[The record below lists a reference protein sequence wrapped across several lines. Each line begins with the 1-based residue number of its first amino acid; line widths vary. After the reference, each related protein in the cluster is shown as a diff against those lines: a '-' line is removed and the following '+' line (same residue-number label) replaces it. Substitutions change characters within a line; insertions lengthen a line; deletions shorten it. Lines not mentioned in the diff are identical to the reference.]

1 MRKEEKI
8 ELRKFDLNNKERRE
22 QKYREFQE
30 N

>member
-8 ELRKFDLNNKERRE
+8 ELRKFNLNNERRE